1 MINFENVTMTYKQS
15 GIQALKNVSFHID
28 RGDFCFIIGESGAG
42 KSTLIKLLTREETPD
57 SGVVTISGFNLQKLK
72 KKQVPYLRRNI
83 GMIFQDFRLIE
94 TKTVYENVAY
104 AMEIVG
110 ANKRQIKRQVPLV
123 LSTVGLRNK
132 SNMRPDEL
140 SGGEQQRVA
149 IARAMV
155 NSPMVILADEPTG
168 NLDPATSESIMALLS
183 VINKAGTTVIVCT
196 HDRNLVDKMQRR
208 VIEIEDGYKI
218 RDEESSMY
226 SSLIDDLIDN
236 YDDEAISEVL
246 RQPKIRSPFNFIHA
260 QEYKIKEILEDS
272 DEAVSEDIDYQL
284 AKENAKEV
292 MHNKGLVS
300 QDSSGDLNV
309 NKNEVDEQT
318 DKITFKDI
326 NEKNKTKR
334 VKISE
339 DFSNEEDDRIF
350 MDGDD
355 IKNE

>member
-1 MINFENVTMTYKQS
+1 MIEFENVTMTYRQS
-15 GIQALKNVSFHID
+15 GIKALKNVSFHID
-28 RGDFCFIIGESGAG
+28 RGEFCFIIGESGAG
-42 KSTLIKLLTREETPD
+42 KSTLIKLLTREESPD
-57 SGVVTISGFNLQKLK
+57 SGRVSISGYDLQKLK

-110 ANKRQIKRQVPLV
+110 ANRRQIKRQVPLV

-132 SNMRPDEL
+132 ADMRPHEL

-208 VIEIEDGYKI
+208 VIEIDDGFKI

-226 SSLIDDLIDN
+226 SSFIEELENDIDN
-236 YDDEAISEVL
+236 EAIAAVL
-246 RQPKIRSPFNFIHA
+246 RQPKISLPFNFIHA
-260 QEYKIKEILEDS
+260 EESKISQILEDS
-272 DEAVSEDIDYQL
+272 HDAVDDKSIDYNELIDEAEISASYASNDTDDHLSEVG
-284 AKENAKEV
+284 ETR
-292 MHNKGLVS
+292 M
-300 QDSSGDLNV
+300 
-309 NKNEVDEQT
+309 NEVGK
-318 DKITFKDI
+318 DKGFSF
-326 NEKNKTKR
+326 KTKR
-334 VKISE
+334 IYVRENSELDNNDKIQ
-339 DFSNEEDDRIF
+339 D
-350 MDGDD
+350 DGDE
-355 IKNE
+355 INE